1 MRNEAKDITG
11 EKKDYRKIKIN
22 EKRGEDIKEGDVRSN
37 VK

>member
-11 EKKDYRKIKIN
+11 EKRDYRKHKIN
-22 EKRGEDIKEGDVRSN
+22 EKRGEDIKEGALRSN